1 MSKNSKASTV
11 DTQPSN
17 LSSPSFLNSIKSPV
31 ANPRSNTGSRSPS
44 KTGSRSPSKTGSNS
58 GTTSSTG
65 TTGTTSSSSFNL
77 GEEMEHINELKEKVN
92 NSTHVYFDG
101 KCVRKKA
108 NLSKLSR
115 MYKFDKPDFK
125 PDKLL
130 EDLPIIS
137 PKLKKLLGVID
148 DLDKSDLRN
157 HGKLFKHF
165 IFSDIKNMQG
175 TKAITSALIA
185 KGMTLGYTSKFTPIG
200 VEGGVNGRYR
210 AITLT
215 SKETLVKNKSNNFY
229 LLSSVGVFDQT
240 LTTPM
245 KKEILTTFNSRPDNV
260 HGDIARIIVMD
271 SGFKEGIDLFDIKY
285 IHIFEPQTTMA
296 DQKQVIGRGT
306 RTCGQKGLVFHPT
319 MGWPLFVFNY
329 DIEINEKYRKTFNNS
344 TSTFDLYLKSMKIDL
359 RLFHFLKELEET
371 YTYGS
376 VDYKLNENIHNFAIA
391 AVGSANMGSSTKYS
405 SARAISSLKTGD
417 FDIGNSSKYSSARA
431 ISSLKTD
438 DFDIGDLSPS
448 KETTI
453 SSLSKGGLNTLSKS
467 DSSKSRNKDPDDVA
481 DGSPSQYTEV
491 SLDETGEIK
500 FPDFP
505 LDFKGTRKFIDKY
518 FSQYKWTN
526 VVMENLCGYAGPSLE
541 KENKKLPPRPLSL
554 GNTTSSSGVEED
566 EFIPL
571 PDESPFTTINTSSS
585 KSSRTPPPGPNP
597 SPASSFKEMSSLT
610 YSKSFPSS
618 KSKTQ
623 NKSNRSL
630 SLKNSLVNSKTT
642 SLKESSTKSTS
653 SKSPVLN
660 ISKSSSSSSSSNTP
674 EVDVPVPSAPVPVP
688 TNSPKSTER
697 LPFPKTNA
705 YGLEELKVYSKSD
718 SPKPLSNG
726 GMYGGADPTLV
737 NLSPSQAFIQHYFT
751 PNTPQ
756 KGVLLNWSVGT
767 GKTCAAIAT
776 ATSSFE
782 SAGYTILWVT
792 RTTLKSD
799 IWKNMF
805 EQVCS
810 DKIRKLIEDN
820 VANGTPIPKEPDA
833 RMRLLSESWSIRPMS
848 YKQFSNLVS
857 QKNSFYTS
865 LVNKNGKKDP
875 LRKTLLIIDEAHK
888 LYGGNDL
895 SSIERPDM
903 NALHNALMNSYIV
916 SGKDSVR
923 IMLMTATPITV
934 DPMEL
939 IKLVNLCKP
948 PEKQMPETF
957 NDFDREY
964 KLNEEGGFTK
974 EGKKLFLDEIAGYIS
989 YLNREKD
996 ARQFS
1001 QPIIKQVA
1009 VPLVGSSEVEAL
1021 IEKYDIPFEEDVDTE
1036 QYKTA
1041 QQLEEELKKQT
1052 DKLEDWE
1059 AFTTKAKFKDMVDKC
1074 DGLEKELKKKCVKTV
1089 NQHISEIIT
1098 KSKTETNIIKERI
1111 KEIKGELKNL
1121 NMFKKLKLRETR
1133 ENIKLAGK
1141 DYERFKDTLY
1151 NNLKRVCGKKI
1162 KDFSNLKK
1170 TTDELPEIAEIN
1182 RMIEETDESLKQ
1194 LEDEFQSKIKM
1205 FQNEIE
1211 LLKTKFMKQKG
1222 LTPDQKLRAIE
1233 EFNEEKERKTR
1244 KFQEEKFKV
1253 GKMKIQLN
1261 KTKKMYGKQKTKFI
1275 VKIKKKIEKEVKT
1288 KTTEL
1293 KKTKKLK
1300 KKVED
1305 LNVANGAEELKNLVM
1320 EKQAIIEEEI
1330 KKFYIE
1336 NKDVEIANR
1345 EKEAKKKEEKEMKEQ
1360 EAKRKK
1366 EEKEIKEQETKRKK
1380 EEEQRKKEEEKRK
1393 KDEENKGKNEE
1404 GQRKK
1409 EEEQRRKEEEQRKK
1423 NEEKEEAKRKKEE
1436 EKRKKDEEKEEAK
1449 RKKEEEKQTR
1459 KLEKKSKNN
1468 KTKKNG
1474 ST

>member
-1 MSKNSKASTV
+1 MSQNSKASTV
-11 DTQPSN
+11 ETQPSN
-17 LSSPSFLNSIKSPV
+17 LSIPSFLSLMETPV
-31 ANPRSNTGSRSPS
+31 ANPNPRTTPPSNTRSNTGSN
-44 KTGSRSPSKTGSNS
+44 TGSKSRSNTGSKSRSN
-58 GTTSSTG
+58 TSSY
-65 TTGTTSSSSFNL
+65 SSNSFNL
-77 GEEMEHINELKEKVN
+77 GKEMKHINELKEKVN

-108 NLSKLSR
+108 NFSKIIR
-115 MYKFDKPDFK
+115 KYKFDHPEFE

-130 EDLPIIS
+130 EYLPVVS
-137 PKLKKLLGVID
+137 PKLKKLLDVID

-175 TKAITSALIA
+175 TKAVTSALIA
-185 KGMTLGYTSKFTPIG
+185 KGMKLAYTSKFINIG
-200 VEGGVNGRYR
+200 IDNGIDGRYGT
-210 AITLT
+210 ITLID
-215 SKETLVKNKSNNFY
+215 KETLLKNKSNNFY
-229 LLSSVGVFDQT
+229 LLSSVGVFGQT
-240 LTTPM
+240 LKTPM
-245 KKEILTTFNSRPDNV
+245 KKEILTTFNSRPNNV

-319 MGWPLFVFNY
+319 MGWPLLVFKY

-344 TSTFDLYLKSMKIDL
+344 NSTFDLYLKSMKIDL
-359 RLFHFLKELEET
+359 RLFHFLKDLEET

-391 AVGSANMGSSTKYS
+391 ATGSDIMGSSTKYSSARAVSSLKTGDFDIDSSTKYS

-417 FDIGNSSKYSSARA
+417 LY
-431 ISSLKTD
+431 
-438 DFDIGDLSPS
+438 PS

-453 SSLSKGGLNTLSKS
+453 SSLSKGGVNTLKKN
-467 DSSKSRNKDPDDVA
+467 DMSKSRREGPDDVQV
-481 DGSPSQYTEV
+481 GSPSQYTEV

-500 FPDFP
+500 FPESP

-541 KENKKLPPRPLSL
+541 KGNKKLPQKPLSL
-554 GNTTSSSGVEED
+554 ENTTSGSSVEED

-571 PDESPFTTINTSSS
+571 PDEPPFTTINTSMLQ
-585 KSSRTPPPGPNP
+585 SSRKPPSTPNPSTPNPSPPNP
-597 SPASSFKEMSSLT
+597 SPASSFKIMSSLT
-610 YSKSFPSS
+610 NSKPSLSS

-623 NKSNRSL
+623 SKSNRSL
-630 SLKNSLVNSKTT
+630 SEKKSLINSKTT
-642 SLKESSTKSTS
+642 VLKESSAKST
-653 SKSPVLN
+653 
-660 ISKSSSSSSSSNTP
+660 
-674 EVDVPVPSAPVPVP
+674 
-688 TNSPKSTER
+688 TNSPKSNKPI
-697 LPFPKTNA
+697 LSPKKNI
-705 YGLEELKVYSKSD
+705 YGVEELKVYSNSL
-718 SPKPLSNG
+718 SPQPLSNG
-726 GMYGGADPTLV
+726 GMSGGADPTLV
-737 NLSPSQAFIQHYFT
+737 NLSPSQAFIKNYFT

-767 GKTCAAIAT
+767 GKTCGAIAT
-776 ATSSFE
+776 ATASFE

-820 VANGTPIPKEPDA
+820 ADNGNPIPKEPDA

-857 QKNSFYTS
+857 QKNNFYTS

-957 NDFDREY
+957 SDFDRAY

-974 EGKKLFLDEIAGYIS
+974 DGRKLFLDEIAGYIS

-1009 VPLVGSSEVEAL
+1009 VPLVGNTEVEAL

-1052 DKLEDWE
+1052 DNLDDWE
-1059 AFTTKAKFKDMVDKC
+1059 AFTTKAKFKNMVNKC
-1074 DGLEKELKKKCVKTV
+1074 DGLEKELKKKCVKTI
-1089 NQHISEIIT
+1089 NEHINEIIT
-1098 KSKTETNIIKERI
+1098 KSKTETNIIKKRI

-1133 ENIKLAGK
+1133 NNIKLAGK

-1151 NNLKRVCGKKI
+1151 NNLKRVCGTKI

-1170 TTDELPEIAEIN
+1170 TAEELPEVAEIN
-1182 RMIEETDESLKQ
+1182 QMIEDTDESLKQ
-1194 LEDEFQSKIKM
+1194 LEDEFQTKITIFK
-1205 FQNEIE
+1205 NEIE
-1211 LLKTKFMKQKG
+1211 LLKKNFTKQKG
-1222 LTPDQKLRAIE
+1222 LTPEQKLRTIE
-1233 EFNEEKERKTR
+1233 EFNEEKERKTMN
-1244 KFQEEKFKV
+1244 FQKETYKINK
-1253 GKMKIQLN
+1253 KKIQLN
-1261 KTKKMYGKQKTKFI
+1261 KTKKLYGKQKTKFI
-1275 VKIKKKIEKEVKT
+1275 IKIKKNIEKEVKT

-1300 KKVED
+1300 KKLED
-1305 LNVANGAEELKNLVM
+1305 LNVENGAEELKNLVT
-1320 EKQAIIEEEI
+1320 EKQSIIEEEI
-1330 KKFYIE
+1330 KKYFIE

-1345 EKEAKKKEEKEMKEQ
+1345 EKEQKKKEKKEEKETKE
-1360 EAKRKK
+1360 EESKRKK
-1366 EEKEIKEQETKRKK
+1366 EEGQ
-1380 EEEQRKKEEEKRK
+1380 RK
-1393 KDEENKGKNEE
+1393 KDEEKEE

-1409 EEEQRRKEEEQRKK
+1409 EEANRKKDEEKEEANRKK
-1423 NEEKEEAKRKKEE
+1423 DEEKEEAKRKKEE
-1436 EKRKKDEEKEEAK
+1436 ANRKKDEEKEEANRKKDEEKEEAKRKKDQEKEEAKRKKDQEKEEAK

-1459 KLEKKSKNN
+1459 KLEKKPKNN

-1474 ST
+1474 SN